1 MIHTLFHNILVCSPP
16 ILKKRKILIM
26 HLNSKQIH
34 KNAIQMNIANPGG
47 NFITV
52 FIPQIRDL

>member
-1 MIHTLFHNILVCSPP
+1 
-16 ILKKRKILIM
+16 M
-26 HLNSKQIH
+26 HLNSKQTH